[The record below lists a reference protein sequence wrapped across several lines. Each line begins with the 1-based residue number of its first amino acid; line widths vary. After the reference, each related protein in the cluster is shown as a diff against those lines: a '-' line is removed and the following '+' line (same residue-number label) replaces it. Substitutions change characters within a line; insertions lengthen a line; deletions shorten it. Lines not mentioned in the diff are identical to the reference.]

1 MLSVNKFDLSLVKSC
16 SRTTSANRIKAVQ
29 NICGGVNAKQC
40 KENARNAYMG
50 CLADAVGIDKGTLE
64 LFRILSNM
72 PEKIWH
78 KFTSAGYEGV
88 EGEKA
93 AGTLV
98 KLLQASALCLKYGFD
113 YGSGYDEGYDEG
125 FLKGESAESA
135 DADSVESAESVDA
148 RAVSEAEDVEVEN
161 KN

>member
-16 SRTTSANRIKAVQ
+16 SRTTSANRVKAVQ

-64 LFRILSNM
+64 IFKMLSTM

-78 KFTSAGYEGV
+78 KFQNAGNEGV
-88 EGEKA
+88 EGEKV
-93 AGTLV
+93 AGTLI
-98 KLLQASALCLKYGFD
+98 KLLQASALCAKYGFD
-113 YGSGYDEGYDEG
+113 YNSGYDEGYDEG
-125 FLKGESAESA
+125 FLKGESADSEESE
-135 DADSVESAESVDA
+135 DARVDA
-148 RAVSEAEDVEVEN
+148 RDDSEEESEEESEDGN